1 MYYGTP
7 DPIMTYHLPI
17 DKGNY
22 HEVFKIDVLAKLT
35 FYKKK
40 ISSLCQISKFAKL
53 IHQKNPNIVFYY
65 ILLAMKTKS
74 HIKIR

>member
-7 DPIMTYHLPI
+7 VPIMRHHLPI

-40 ISSLCQISKFAKL
+40 
-53 IHQKNPNIVFYY
+53 
-65 ILLAMKTKS
+65 
-74 HIKIR
+74 